1 MGPETAPGRWQPSP
15 AWGTLEQQ
23 RLARRGDPTTMWSRA
38 PSDWL
43 VLWRFANHSGPH

>member
-23 RLARRGDPTTMWSRA
+23 RLARRGDPTTRGTRA